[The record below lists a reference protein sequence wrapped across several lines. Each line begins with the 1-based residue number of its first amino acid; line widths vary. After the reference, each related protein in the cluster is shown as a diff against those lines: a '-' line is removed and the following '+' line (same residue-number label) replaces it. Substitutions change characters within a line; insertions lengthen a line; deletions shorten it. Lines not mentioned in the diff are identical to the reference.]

1 MEVMY
6 PIIIII
12 GFVIAIYLYFKN
24 INKKE
29 KYTEGTK
36 VANTSYI
43 KETEYYK
50 QKLRKYK
57 MACNVVKILSVLC
70 IILTSIIISRPV
82 NVNIDNTDEYNRDI
96 LLGLDI
102 STSQCEV
109 NLKLINKFREIIPNI
124 QGDKIGIVIYNTAP
138 VVYCPLTNDYDY
150 INTCFDNIESQLNIA
165 IKNNGNPPNTY
176 KENGVTKST
185 IWYGG
190 VGNNAEQR
198 GSSLVGDGLAGTLF
212 SFPNLKEDNDRT
224 RIIIFATDN
233 DVAGKEKIS
242 LEEACQLCKKYNI
255 NVYAYCPTIQMN
267 KNVTNEKINNYKNA
281 IEKTAEGK
289 FYIGDLD
296 NMASNIVNEIKETK
310 ISLMQKNKKTYKTD
324 QPEIFVKITI
334 ILFFIIICLIGI
346 IIIIYDEQWKN
357 IKKITKK
364 YLINVII
371 KISIL
376 ILLFIINLRPMIFKE
391 KNISKEI
398 DRKILF
404 VIDTSVSMK
413 ALDYNNDEER
423 INGVIN
429 DCCYIVDKL
438 SDCEFSIIT
447 FGDTAQR
454 LIPFTSDIDMVQAEL
469 KSINLEDDL
478 YANGSSM
485 NLAKDILEET
495 LIEEKNRENKPITLF
510 FISDGEITKEEEKL
524 ESFSNIKQY
533 IDDGAVLGYGT
544 QAGGKMISS
553 LYENEL
559 NNSNIYVYYFD
570 NKYNKKIAIS
580 KIDEENLNKIASD
593 IEIDYIHMNKSSDI
607 DNKLNDIIKNNT
619 KLNNKNKKTNQYKD
633 IYYYFAVILI
643 ILLIINFIIQKRSII

>member
-1 MEVMY
+1 MVIK
-6 PIIIII
+6 PII
-12 GFVIAIYLYFKN
+12 
-24 INKKE
+24 
-29 KYTEGTK
+29 
-36 VANTSYI
+36 
-43 KETEYYK
+43 
-50 QKLRKYK
+50 
-57 MACNVVKILSVLC
+57 
-70 IILTSIIISRPV
+70 P
-82 NVNIDNTDEYNRDI
+82 
-96 LLGLDI
+96 
-102 STSQCEV
+102 
-109 NLKLINKFREIIPNI
+109 
-124 QGDKIGIVIYNTAP
+124 
-138 VVYCPLTNDYDY
+138 
-150 INTCFDNIESQLNIA
+150 
-165 IKNNGNPPNTY
+165 
-176 KENGVTKST
+176 
-185 IWYGG
+185 IW
-190 VGNNAEQR
+190 
-198 GSSLVGDGLAGTLF
+198 
-212 SFPNLKEDNDRT
+212 
-224 RIIIFATDN
+224 I
-233 DVAGKEKIS
+233 
-242 LEEACQLCKKYNI
+242 
-255 NVYAYCPTIQMN
+255 M
-267 KNVTNEKINNYKNA
+267 
-281 IEKTAEGK
+281 
-289 FYIGDLD
+289 
-296 NMASNIVNEIKETK
+296 
-310 ISLMQKNKKTYKTD
+310 
-324 QPEIFVKITI
+324 
-334 ILFFIIICLIGI
+334 IIICLIGI

-633 IYYYFAVILI
+633 IYYYFQNGD
-643 ILLIINFIIQKRSII
+643 IN

>member
-1 MEVMY
+1 MVIK
-6 PIIIII
+6 PII
-12 GFVIAIYLYFKN
+12 
-24 INKKE
+24 
-29 KYTEGTK
+29 
-36 VANTSYI
+36 
-43 KETEYYK
+43 
-50 QKLRKYK
+50 
-57 MACNVVKILSVLC
+57 
-70 IILTSIIISRPV
+70 P
-82 NVNIDNTDEYNRDI
+82 
-96 LLGLDI
+96 
-102 STSQCEV
+102 
-109 NLKLINKFREIIPNI
+109 
-124 QGDKIGIVIYNTAP
+124 
-138 VVYCPLTNDYDY
+138 
-150 INTCFDNIESQLNIA
+150 
-165 IKNNGNPPNTY
+165 
-176 KENGVTKST
+176 
-185 IWYGG
+185 IW
-190 VGNNAEQR
+190 
-198 GSSLVGDGLAGTLF
+198 
-212 SFPNLKEDNDRT
+212 
-224 RIIIFATDN
+224 I
-233 DVAGKEKIS
+233 
-242 LEEACQLCKKYNI
+242 
-255 NVYAYCPTIQMN
+255 M
-267 KNVTNEKINNYKNA
+267 
-281 IEKTAEGK
+281 
-289 FYIGDLD
+289 
-296 NMASNIVNEIKETK
+296 
-310 ISLMQKNKKTYKTD
+310 
-324 QPEIFVKITI
+324 
-334 ILFFIIICLIGI
+334 IIICLIGI

-533 IDDGAVLGYGT
+533 
-544 QAGGKMISS
+544 
-553 LYENEL
+553 ENEL

>member
-1 MEVMY
+1 MVIK
-6 PIIIII
+6 PII
-12 GFVIAIYLYFKN
+12 
-24 INKKE
+24 
-29 KYTEGTK
+29 
-36 VANTSYI
+36 
-43 KETEYYK
+43 
-50 QKLRKYK
+50 
-57 MACNVVKILSVLC
+57 
-70 IILTSIIISRPV
+70 P
-82 NVNIDNTDEYNRDI
+82 
-96 LLGLDI
+96 
-102 STSQCEV
+102 
-109 NLKLINKFREIIPNI
+109 
-124 QGDKIGIVIYNTAP
+124 
-138 VVYCPLTNDYDY
+138 
-150 INTCFDNIESQLNIA
+150 
-165 IKNNGNPPNTY
+165 
-176 KENGVTKST
+176 
-185 IWYGG
+185 IW
-190 VGNNAEQR
+190 
-198 GSSLVGDGLAGTLF
+198 
-212 SFPNLKEDNDRT
+212 
-224 RIIIFATDN
+224 I
-233 DVAGKEKIS
+233 
-242 LEEACQLCKKYNI
+242 
-255 NVYAYCPTIQMN
+255 M
-267 KNVTNEKINNYKNA
+267 
-281 IEKTAEGK
+281 
-289 FYIGDLD
+289 
-296 NMASNIVNEIKETK
+296 
-310 ISLMQKNKKTYKTD
+310 
-324 QPEIFVKITI
+324 
-334 ILFFIIICLIGI
+334 IIICLIGI

-357 IKKITKK
+357 IKRITKK

>member
-1 MEVMY
+1 MVIK
-6 PIIIII
+6 PII
-12 GFVIAIYLYFKN
+12 
-24 INKKE
+24 
-29 KYTEGTK
+29 
-36 VANTSYI
+36 
-43 KETEYYK
+43 
-50 QKLRKYK
+50 
-57 MACNVVKILSVLC
+57 
-70 IILTSIIISRPV
+70 P
-82 NVNIDNTDEYNRDI
+82 
-96 LLGLDI
+96 
-102 STSQCEV
+102 
-109 NLKLINKFREIIPNI
+109 
-124 QGDKIGIVIYNTAP
+124 
-138 VVYCPLTNDYDY
+138 
-150 INTCFDNIESQLNIA
+150 
-165 IKNNGNPPNTY
+165 
-176 KENGVTKST
+176 
-185 IWYGG
+185 IW
-190 VGNNAEQR
+190 
-198 GSSLVGDGLAGTLF
+198 
-212 SFPNLKEDNDRT
+212 
-224 RIIIFATDN
+224 I
-233 DVAGKEKIS
+233 
-242 LEEACQLCKKYNI
+242 
-255 NVYAYCPTIQMN
+255 M
-267 KNVTNEKINNYKNA
+267 
-281 IEKTAEGK
+281 
-289 FYIGDLD
+289 
-296 NMASNIVNEIKETK
+296 
-310 ISLMQKNKKTYKTD
+310 
-324 QPEIFVKITI
+324 
-334 ILFFIIICLIGI
+334 IIICLIGI

>member
-1 MEVMY
+1 MVIK
-6 PIIIII
+6 PII
-12 GFVIAIYLYFKN
+12 
-24 INKKE
+24 
-29 KYTEGTK
+29 
-36 VANTSYI
+36 
-43 KETEYYK
+43 
-50 QKLRKYK
+50 
-57 MACNVVKILSVLC
+57 
-70 IILTSIIISRPV
+70 P
-82 NVNIDNTDEYNRDI
+82 
-96 LLGLDI
+96 
-102 STSQCEV
+102 
-109 NLKLINKFREIIPNI
+109 
-124 QGDKIGIVIYNTAP
+124 
-138 VVYCPLTNDYDY
+138 
-150 INTCFDNIESQLNIA
+150 
-165 IKNNGNPPNTY
+165 
-176 KENGVTKST
+176 
-185 IWYGG
+185 IW
-190 VGNNAEQR
+190 
-198 GSSLVGDGLAGTLF
+198 
-212 SFPNLKEDNDRT
+212 
-224 RIIIFATDN
+224 I
-233 DVAGKEKIS
+233 
-242 LEEACQLCKKYNI
+242 
-255 NVYAYCPTIQMN
+255 M
-267 KNVTNEKINNYKNA
+267 
-281 IEKTAEGK
+281 
-289 FYIGDLD
+289 
-296 NMASNIVNEIKETK
+296 
-310 ISLMQKNKKTYKTD
+310 
-324 QPEIFVKITI
+324 
-334 ILFFIIICLIGI
+334 IIICLIGI

-593 IEIDYIHMNKSSDI
+593 IEIDYIHMNKSLDI

-633 IYYYFAVILI
+633 IYYYFAVKLI